1 MKSLLQTLLIIGILL
16 YAAAGMAMYLLQRTF
31 IYFPEPQRTAPAD
44 ADLPNVAERIIETAD
59 GEKVVAWYAPAKP
72 GQPTL
77 LYFHGNGGAL
87 ETRRDRIR
95 KYMDRG
101 RGILMMSYRGYSGST
116 GTPTEAANVADAK
129 LAYDAL
135 VKEGVNP
142 ADIILY
148 GESLG
153 SGVAVQVARE
163 KPAQGLILDSPYTN
177 LADIGAEIYW
187 WLPVRWLMSDTYN
200 SRRYIAELK
209 LPIFI
214 LHGAEDAVVPAVMG
228 QELFTLATAPK
239 EIAVLPGAG
248 HNDHWQFG
256 SFEKIN
262 DWIDRL
268 RAGTIS
274 GRMP

>member
-1 MKSLLQTLLIIGILL
+1 M
-16 YAAAGMAMYLLQRTF
+16 AAGLYLAAGAAMYFLQRTF
-31 IYFPEPQRTAPAD
+31 IYFPDPQRMAPAD
-44 ADLPNVAERIIETAD
+44 AGLADVSERTIETAD
-59 GEKVVAWYAPAKP
+59 GEKIIVWYAPAKP

-95 KYMDRG
+95 KYMNRG
-101 RGILMMSYRGYSGST
+101 RGIFMMSYRGYSGST

-129 LAYDAL
+129 LAYQAL
-135 VKEGVNP
+135 VKEGVQP
-142 ADIILY
+142 DDIILY

-163 KPAQGLILDSPYTN
+163 NPAQGLILDSPYTS
-177 LADIGAEIYW
+177 LADIGAQVYW
-187 WLPVRWLMSDTYN
+187 WLPVRWLMSDTYD
-200 SRRYIAELK
+200 SRRYIADLK
-209 LPIFI
+209 LPLFI
-214 LHGAEDAVVPAVMG
+214 LHGAEDEVVPAAMG
-228 QELFTLATAPK
+228 QELYERANAPK

-256 SFEKIN
+256 SFDKIN

-268 RAGTIS
+268 RAG
-274 GRMP
+274 RLAR

>member
-1 MKSLLQTLLIIGILL
+1 MKTLLALAAILYL
-16 YAAAGMAMYLLQRTF
+16 AAGAAMYFLQRTF
-31 IYFPEPQRTAPAD
+31 IYFPDPLRTVPAD
-44 ADLPNVAERIIETAD
+44 ADLAGVTERSIKTPD
-59 GEKVVAWYAPAKP
+59 GETIIAWYAPAKA

-95 KYMDRG
+95 KYMNRG
-101 RGILMMSYRGYSGST
+101 RGIFMLSYRGYSGST
-116 GTPTEAANVADAK
+116 GKPTEAANVADAK

-135 VKEGVNP
+135 RKEGV
-142 ADIILY
+142 AAEDIIFY

-163 KPAQGLILDSPYTN
+163 NPAQGIVLDSPYTS
-177 LADIGAEIYW
+177 LADIGAQVYW
-187 WLPVRWLMSDTYN
+187 WLPVRWLMTDTYD

-214 LHGAEDAVVPAVMG
+214 LHGAEDEVVPAAMG
-228 QELFTLATAPK
+228 QELYERATAPK

-268 RAGTIS
+268 RS
-274 GRMP
+274 GNIKR